1 MATRILFLLLASAP
15 IALAPP
21 RAAAQD
27 VPGDTLSLAEV
38 YARVDA
44 DNPMLRAARL
54 RAEAVRSRESS
65 AKLPP
70 DPQLRVGVMNASLPG
85 LETDMPTSMAPSIE
99 VMQMVPFPGKL
110 GLSGEIARQETA
122 IAGAEA
128 REAAWMA
135 RTRAAAAFWEI
146 HGADR
151 QLEAMRRTLRL
162 LEDFEKV
169 SRAMYSAGEGQQADV
184 LRAGVEVARMRAD
197 IERMSAMRAGAVA
210 RLNAVLD
217 RPAETPV
224 AAVATPALPDELPS
238 AETLREWAAAGRPL
252 LQRSSFALEQAEARR
267 SLARRELWPDLS
279 IGVQYG
285 QRDAGGMGT
294 ERMGS
299 VMLGVS
305 VPVFASR
312 RQLRMREEAAAM
324 EEMAGAE
331 LADARAQVHARIVEL
346 LAELDRARTLTELY
360 RTEVL
365 PQAGAA
371 VQSAYSSYRVGSVDF
386 MTLVDAQMTLN
397 EYEQELHR
405 LHADFG
411 VMLAELEM
419 TIGRELRPGPGHEED
434 R

>member
-1 MATRILFLLLASAP
+1 MATRILFLLLAGASL
-15 IALAPP
+15 ALAPR
-21 RAAAQD
+21 RAVAQGL
-27 VPGDTLSLAEV
+27 PGDTLSLTEV
-38 YARVDA
+38 YALVEA
-44 DNPMLRAARL
+44 DNPMLRAAPL
-54 RAEAVRSRESS
+54 RAEAVRSRES
-65 AKLPP
+65 AATLPP

-85 LETDMPTSMAPSIE
+85 LETDRPTSRAPSIE

-122 IAGAEA
+122 IAAADA
-128 REAAWMA
+128 RESAWMA
-135 RTRAAAAFWEI
+135 RARAAAAFWEI

-151 QLEAMRRTLRL
+151 QLESMRRTLRL

-169 SRAMYSAGEGQQADV
+169 ARAMYAAGEGRQADV

-197 IERMSAMRAGAVA
+197 IERMGAMRAGAVA
-210 RLNAVLD
+210 RLNAALD

-224 AAVATPALPDELPS
+224 SAVGTPALPAELPPL
-238 AETLREWAAAGRPL
+238 ETLRAWAAAGRPL

-285 QRDAGGMGT
+285 QRDAGEMGI

-299 VMLGVS
+299 LMVGVS
-305 VPVFASR
+305 VPIFAR
-312 RQLRMREEAAAM
+312 QRQLRMREEAAAM
-324 EEMAGAE
+324 EAMAGAE
-331 LADARAQVHARIVEL
+331 LADARAGVDARIVEL
-346 LAELDRARTLTELY
+346 RAELDRARTLTALY

-405 LHADFG
+405 LHTETG
-411 VMLAELEM
+411 VMVAELEM
-419 TIGRELRPGPGHEED
+419 TIGRELIAGPGHEED